1 MAGQEVRS
9 QGSAPPASSRSQKR
23 GAISQAGGAAKK
35 PRGDDAA
42 SDKKKAKKRLLFLN
56 KQISS
61 YGQRKQLGKALECY
75 QQIVEVEGIRASAY
89 TYTSLINA
97 HVRSGDVAGAK
108 ATSIPSFSLSLWNQ
122 AHLLHYLILIFLHL
136 CFRSGRQRWLTTMA
150 DAGVAPN
157 VVAYTAL
164 LKGLC
169 AEGDMNAAESLLRQ
183 MEKACH
189 PDPS

>member
-1 MAGQEVRS
+1 MLMS
-9 QGSAPPASSRSQKR
+9 
-23 GAISQAGGAAKK
+23 GAAMSPA
-35 PRGDDAA
+35 PRQPAYP
-42 SDKKKAKKRLLFLN
+42 LF
-56 KQISS
+56 
-61 YGQRKQLGKALECY
+61 
-75 QQIVEVEGIRASAY
+75 
-89 TYTSLINA
+89 
-97 HVRSGDVAGAK
+97 
-108 ATSIPSFSLSLWNQ
+108 PSLSLWSQ

-150 DAGVAPN
+150 AAGVAPN